1 MPAEQ
6 TQEQGRS
13 GVALAQRW
21 LESTTFLELNWN
33 VYDNSAMC
41 EVEHLGGVKYF
52 DLAGSFLGDN
62 RREVFVENKNYS
74 SDSGLYQHFQEFL
87 AIAYSATAKVKMA
100 GRMDR
105 KTEFIWVT
113 THPFSLRRW
122 ATLASEEEVRL
133 ALAARPEFL
142 DGNAVDDD
150 IVRTISARIWVL
162 VMHEKQIDLSLTQ
175 EEVWQVLA
183 LLKRKEAT
191 L

>member
-6 TQEQGRS
+6 TQEQGRK
-13 GVALAQRW
+13 GVALVQRW

-52 DLAGSFLGDN
+52 DLAGSFLGAN

-74 SDSGLYQHFQEFL
+74 SDSGQYPHFQEFL
-87 AIAYSATAKVKMA
+87 AIAYSATAKVKNA

-105 KTEFIWVT
+105 ATEFIWVT
-113 THPFSLRRW
+113 THPFSIKRW
-122 ATLASEEEVRL
+122 ASLASEAEIRL
-133 ALAARPEFL
+133 ALVARPEFL
-142 DGNAVDDD
+142 GDTEVDED
-150 IVRTISARIWVL
+150 IVRVVAGRIWVL

-175 EEVWQVLA
+175 QEVWQVLA